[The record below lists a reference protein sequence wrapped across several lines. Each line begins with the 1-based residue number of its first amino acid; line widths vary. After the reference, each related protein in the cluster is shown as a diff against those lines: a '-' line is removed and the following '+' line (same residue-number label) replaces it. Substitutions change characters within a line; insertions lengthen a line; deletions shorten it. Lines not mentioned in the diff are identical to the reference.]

1 MAASVRIEEA
11 AVDRWKIPCRNVKQ
25 LTFVRCMPGYLHVR
39 RLSFSKSEA
48 WSLPL
53 SDDGKFPDYA
63 EVWVEANRSRAR
75 ILARYFAAA
84 GAAFV
89 RRWIGEGGNVA
100 DRATPRS
107 LAGRT
112 EVAIAERAVCSGSK

>member
-1 MAASVRIEEA
+1 
-11 AVDRWKIPCRNVKQ
+11 
-25 LTFVRCMPGYLHVR
+25 MPGYLHVR
-39 RLSFSKSEA
+39 TFFSKSEA
-48 WSLPL
+48 RSFPL

-75 ILARYFAAA
+75 VLTRYFAAA

-89 RRWIGEGGNVA
+89 RRWTGEGGNAA
-100 DRATPRS
+100 DRAKPRPLS
-107 LAGRT
+107 GRA

>member
-11 AVDRWKIPCRNVKQ
+11 AVDRWKNTLPQCEAVHIRLLHARISTRQ
-25 LTFVRCMPGYLHVR
+25 TTF
-39 RLSFSKSEA
+39 FFKSEA
-48 WSLPL
+48 WSFPL

-75 ILARYFAAA
+75 ILARYFTAA

-89 RRWIGEGGNVA
+89 RRWIGEGGNAA